1 MDVTKVVIALS
12 HRVDT
17 RFEHV
22 ESTQLQ
28 QHDRVLA
35 AIAAI
40 KIPAPQTIR
49 ILQTAPQDDT
59 GKVESPRLPA
69 PAAAP
74 VAAVQRVEIT
84 PITMSID
91 DPLLRITIAADTTVS
106 KLEAKHRQETKDD
119 TPAQSYPSITVSVK
133 HELSPDDLV
142 YELRKGIAAQVCH
155 PLLHMYMYIL
165 HMYILFVR
173 HYSNNSVYLSSWAYL
188 SLASC

>member
-59 GKVESPRLPA
+59 PGKVESPRLPA

-84 PITMSID
+84 PITVSID

-155 PLLHMYMYIL
+155 PLFLHIYTL
-165 HMYILFVR
+165 
-173 HYSNNSVYLSSWAYL
+173 
-188 SLASC
+188 